1 MVLTFCEWKWVNKL
15 FHKSMKHFGIRNVGT
30 LTSKSMDMVDTMIRK
45 RINFM
50 CLQENKWVGEKAK
63 ELDNLE

>member
-15 FHKSMKHFGIRNVGT
+15 FHKSMKYFGIRNVGT
-30 LTSKSMDMVDTMIRK
+30 LTSKSTDMVDTMIRK